1 MAGVVGR
8 VWRFVVPTHY
18 DPRGLICCRESVYYT
33 HRRDLSKSH
42 LLCNLRDIK
51 REDET
56 RNSPQHRP
64 LSRGLYAWDLNL
76 LFKIPMFLLCY
87 TTIIKLYVLHLFV
100 FYYEF
105 FFYLRSG
112 SRGTFNADFNTRCN
126 Y

>member
-8 VWRFVVPTHY
+8 VWRFVVPTHC
-18 DPRGLICCRESVYYT
+18 DPRGLICYPESVYYT

-51 REDET
+51 RADET

-76 LFKIPMFLLCY
+76 LFKIPMFVLCY
-87 TTIIKLYVLHLFV
+87 ITIIKYM
-100 FYYEF
+100 YYTFSF
-105 FFYLRSG
+105 FIMKFFCGSG
-112 SRGTFNADFNTRCN
+112 SRGTFNVDFNTRCN